1 MFNRKPMT
9 RRAKDPLMAINSDL
23 KPLTPEELP
32 ADNGLAGTHT
42 SEEPESLGNTKAVIS
57 VSNEE
62 DTNPAVLDQ
71 EDGGAETLPDVEE
84 YEQILEELRNAK
96 TEQAVSQRRN
106 QKLTLDKVTFGIT
119 GAIAVAFVVW
129 GFVGR
134 DSLSESSKGALNWVM
149 EYTGWLFMVLASL
162 FVVFVLWLALG
173 KFGNIPLG
181 KDGEKPE
188 FRTVSW
194 VSMMFAA
201 GMGIGLM
208 FYGVAEPLYHYIS
221 PPPGTV
227 DGRTPAA
234 IQTAMATS
242 LFHWTLHPWAMYAV
256 VGIAMA
262 YGTYRLGRKQLV
274 SAMFT
279 SLFGV
284 RLVEGPIGKFINIL
298 AIFAT
303 LFGTAASLGLGALQ
317 IGSGMTS
324 NGWMGEIGTPVLVV
338 IVAILTFCFVASAV
352 SGISRGIQWL
362 SNINMVLAVV
372 LALIVFIAGPTLFIL
387 NLIPSAIGDYARDLA
402 EMSSRTE
409 AVGDDALRS
418 WMTSWTIFYWAW
430 WISWTPFVG
439 LFIARISRGRTIRQF
454 VTGVLLVPSVVSVI
468 WFGIF
473 GGAAFHV
480 QQEADKAGTAGLV
493 TMTNG
498 VPSVNFDGALFD
510 LVKNLGM
517 PGWLTG
523 AVIVLAMVL
532 VAIFFVTGADAA
544 SIVMGSLSSNGA
556 EHPRRPVV
564 IFWGALTGAVAA
576 VMLLAGGDEP
586 SEALSGLQRVTIV
599 AALPFVVVML
609 LLCFALT
616 KDLRRDPLSLRRRL
630 ATSVV
635 ERAIRT
641 GVEQHG
647 GVQFDLV
654 TKHDCAE
661 SCPDPDSHQGG
672 THTGSIP
679 AVGTTKP
686 AGK

>member
-1 MFNRKPMT
+1 
-9 RRAKDPLMAINSDL
+9 MATNSDT

-32 ADNGLAGTHT
+32 ADDHVAGTPGAA
-42 SEEPESLGNTKAVIS
+42 SP
-57 VSNEE
+57 
-62 DTNPAVLDQ
+62 TNPAHAENPEAVIRVSPDDTSLAALNA
-71 EDGGAETLPDVEE
+71 EDGGVDPLSDSVEH
-84 YEQILEELRNAK
+84 EQIMEELRHAK
-96 TEQAVSQRRN
+96 TEQAVSARRN
-106 QKLTLDKVTFGIT
+106 RKLTLDKVTFGIT

-134 DSLSESSKGALNWVM
+134 DSLSDTSKGALNWVM

-188 FRTVSW
+188 FRTISW
-194 VSMMFAA
+194 VAMMFAA

-242 LFHWTLHPWAMYAV
+242 IFHWTLHPWAMYAV

-274 SAMFT
+274 SAAFT
-279 SLFGV
+279 SLFGI
-284 RLVEGPIGKFINIL
+284 RMVEGPLGKFINIL

-324 NGWMGEIGTPVLVV
+324 NGWLGEIGTPVLVV

-372 LALIVFIAGPTLFIL
+372 LALIVFVAGPTLFIL
-387 NLIPSAIGDYARDLA
+387 NLIPSAVGDYARDLA

-409 AVGDDALRS
+409 AVGDDSLRS

-439 LFIARISRGRTIRQF
+439 MFIARISRGRTIRQF

-480 QQEADKAGTAGLV
+480 QQEADKAGTPGLV
-493 TMTNG
+493 TMVDG
-498 VPSVNFDGALFD
+498 APSINFDGALFD

-517 PGWLTG
+517 PGWLTA

-532 VAIFFVTGADAA
+532 VVAIFFVTGADAA

-556 EHPRRPVV
+556 EHPRRGVV
-564 IFWGALTGAVAA
+564 IFWGSLTGAVAA
-576 VMLLAGGDEP
+576 VMLLAGGDKP

-599 AALPFVVVML
+599 AALPFVIVML
-609 LLCFALT
+609 LLCFALV
-616 KDLRRDPLSLRRRL
+616 KDLRRDPLQLHKRL

-654 TKHDCAE
+654 TRHDCAE
-661 SCPDPDSHQGG
+661 KCTDSDCSGG
-672 THTGSIP
+672 TPTGTIP
-679 AVGTTKP
+679 LVGKP
-686 AGK
+686 PQDSTSK

>member
-1 MFNRKPMT
+1 
-9 RRAKDPLMAINSDL
+9 MAISSDT
-23 KPLTPEELP
+23 KSLTPEELP
-32 ADNGLAGTHT
+32 ADNTPAETPADK
-42 SEEPESLGNTKAVIS
+42 EPSTRETLDEVIS
-57 VSNEE
+57 VSPDES
-62 DTNPAVLDQ
+62 NPAVLDP
-71 EDGGAETLPDVEE
+71 EEGTAETLPDSEE

-96 TEQAVSQRRN
+96 TEQAVSARRN
-106 QKLTLDKVTFGIT
+106 RKLTLDKVTFGIT

-134 DSLSESSKGALNWVM
+134 DSLSETSKGALNWVM

-162 FVVFVLWLALG
+162 FVIFVLWLALG

-194 VSMMFAA
+194 VAMMFAA

-208 FYGVAEPLYHYIS
+208 FYGVAEPLFHYIS

-227 DGRTPAA
+227 DGRTPDA

-242 LFHWTLHPWAMYAV
+242 IFHWTLHPWAMYAV

-274 SAMFT
+274 SAAFT
-279 SLFGV
+279 SLFGI
-284 RLVEGPIGKFINIL
+284 RMVEGPLGKFINIL

-317 IGSGMTS
+317 IGSGLTS
-324 NGWMGEIGTPVLVV
+324 NGWMGEVGTPVLVV

-372 LALIVFIAGPTLFIL
+372 LALIVFVAGPTLFIL
-387 NLIPSAIGDYARDLA
+387 NLIPSAVGDYARDLA

-454 VTGVLLVPSVVSVI
+454 VTGVLLVPSIVSVI
-468 WFGIF
+468 WFCIF

-480 QQEADKAGTAGLV
+480 QQEADKAGTPGLV
-493 TMTNG
+493 TMVDG
-498 VPSVNFDGALFD
+498 APSINFDGALFD

-517 PGWLTG
+517 PEWLTVG
-523 AVIVLAMVL
+523 VIALAMVL

-556 EHPRRPVV
+556 EHPRRGVV
-564 IFWGALTGAVAA
+564 IFWGTLTGAVAA

-599 AALPFVVVML
+599 AALPFILVML
-609 LLCFALT
+609 LLCFALA

-641 GVEQHG
+641 GVEQHR

-654 TKHDCAE
+654 TKHECAE
-661 SCPDPDSHQGG
+661 TCPDSDCPGG
-672 THTGSIP
+672 TPTGSIP
-679 AVGTTKP
+679 TVDSTPRSPEDK
-686 AGK
+686 

>member
-1 MFNRKPMT
+1 MT
-9 RRAKDPLMAINSDL
+9 FNSDL
-23 KPLTPEELP
+23 KSHIPEESP
-32 ADNGLAGTHT
+32 ADNQEAAAPRN
-42 SEEPESLGNTKAVIS
+42 EEPGSGEKSKTVFT
-57 VSNEE
+57 VSE
-62 DTNPAVLDQ
+62 DVDTIPAVLDP
-71 EDGGAETLPDVEE
+71 EDGGTAILPDVEE
-84 YEQILEELRNAK
+84 YEQILEELRHAK
-96 TEQAVSQRRN
+96 TEQAVADRRN
-106 QKLTLDKVTFGIT
+106 HKLTLDKVTFGIT
-119 GAIAVAFVVW
+119 GVIAIAFVIW

-134 DSLSESSKGALNWVM
+134 DSLSETSTGALNWVM
-149 EYTGWLFMVLASL
+149 EYTGWLFMLLASL

-194 VSMMFAA
+194 VAMMFAA

-227 DGRTPAA
+227 DGRTPEA

-242 LFHWTLHPWAMYAV
+242 IFHWTLHPWAMYAV

-262 YGTYRLGRKQLV
+262 YGTYRLGRRQLISV
-274 SAMFT
+274 AFT

-284 RLVEGPIGKFINIL
+284 RRVEGPIGKFINIL

-324 NGWMGEIGTPVLVV
+324 NGWFGEVGTPVLVV
-338 IVAILTFCFVASAV
+338 IVALLTLCFVASAV

-387 NLIPSAIGDYARDLA
+387 NLIPSAVGDYARDLA

-409 AVGDDALRS
+409 AVGNESLRS

-468 WFGIF
+468 WFAIF

-480 QQEADKAGTAGLV
+480 QQAADKANTPGLV
-493 TMTNG
+493 TMVNG
-498 VPSVNFDGALFD
+498 TPSVNFDGALFD
-510 LVKNLGM
+510 LVKNLSM
-517 PGWLTG
+517 PDWATA

-532 VAIFFVTGADAA
+532 VAIFFITGADAA

-556 EHPRRPVV
+556 EHPRRGVV
-564 IFWGALTGAVAA
+564 IFWGCLTGAVAA
-576 VMLLAGGDEP
+576 VMLLAGGNEP
-586 SEALSGLQRVTIV
+586 SEALAGLQRITIV
-599 AALPFVVVML
+599 AALPFVIVMM

-661 SCPDPDSHQGG
+661 TCPDSDCSGG
-672 THTGSIP
+672 TPTGSIP
-679 AVGTTKP
+679 TVEPRHAARDSK
-686 AGK
+686 